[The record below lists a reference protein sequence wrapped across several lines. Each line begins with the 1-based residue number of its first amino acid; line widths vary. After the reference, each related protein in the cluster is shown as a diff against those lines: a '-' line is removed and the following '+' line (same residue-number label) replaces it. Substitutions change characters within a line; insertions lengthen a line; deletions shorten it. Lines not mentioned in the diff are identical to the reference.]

1 MIKLKVEKVDLYSNI
16 LEKEMSMLVYLPT
29 TYNHLN
35 SLPVLYFLHQR
46 RGDENIMF
54 EIDIHTTADKLIE
67 TGKIEPMIIV
77 CPRME
82 NSRGVNS
89 SIVCKEIPDP
99 VKSHRTIHLGR
110 YEDYFIDEIIPFID
124 KTFKT
129 INDRK
134 GRYIGGASAG
144 GYTALHNA
152 FRHQDKFS
160 KVGGHMPALLL
171 ELENEYKSFYRDM
184 NDWEKY
190 DPLYIAKHND
200 ISSEMKVYL
209 DAGEK
214 DEGRFYEGGSI
225 LHNMLKKKGGIEK
238 TPAGPAGV
246 SWARTMPTAPSHSG
260 QALYPGRL
268 ETGSPDTDSK
278 SAPSPLHPAGAA
290 RSTAIRRKLE
300 WPPNTAGASN
310 NYFFGDHRGE
320 ECQ

>member
-110 YEDYFIDEIIPFID
+110 YVAKYHRDIRSRFVAGNSPAVFEF
-124 KTFKT
+124 T
-129 INDRK
+129 RH
-134 GRYIGGASAG
+134 GG
-144 GYTALHNA
+144 
-152 FRHQDKFS
+152 
-160 KVGGHMPALLL
+160 KVGIFVVEHRVEADYVA
-171 ELENEYKSFYRDM
+171 ERVSHK
-184 NDWEKY
+184 
-190 DPLYIAKHND
+190 D
-200 ISSEMKVYL
+200 I
-209 DAGEK
+209 
-214 DEGRFYEGGSI
+214 
-225 LHNMLKKKGGIEK
+225 
-238 TPAGPAGV
+238 
-246 SWARTMPTAPSHSG
+246 
-260 QALYPGRL
+260 
-268 ETGSPDTDSK
+268 
-278 SAPSPLHPAGAA
+278 
-290 RSTAIRRKLE
+290 
-300 WPPNTAGASN
+300 
-310 NYFFGDHRGE
+310 
-320 ECQ
+320 

>member
-29 TYNHLN
+29 TYNHLD

-134 GRYIGGASAG
+134 GRYGM
-144 GYTALHNA
+144 
-152 FRHQDKFS
+152 R
-160 KVGGHMPALLL
+160 
-171 ELENEYKSFYRDM
+171 
-184 NDWEKY
+184 W
-190 DPLYIAKHND
+190 
-200 ISSEMKVYL
+200 
-209 DAGEK
+209 
-214 DEGRFYEGGSI
+214 
-225 LHNMLKKKGGIEK
+225 
-238 TPAGPAGV
+238 
-246 SWARTMPTAPSHSG
+246 
-260 QALYPGRL
+260 
-268 ETGSPDTDSK
+268 
-278 SAPSPLHPAGAA
+278 
-290 RSTAIRRKLE
+290 RK
-300 WPPNTAGASN
+300 
-310 NYFFGDHRGE
+310 
-320 ECQ
+320 

>member
-99 VKSHRTIHLGR
+99 VKSHRTIHSGR

-225 LHNMLKKKGGIEK
+225 LHNMLKKKGVNTQNYLFPGHHNTEYVQSN
-238 TPAGPAGV
+238 V
-246 SWARTMPTAPSHSG
+246 SK
-260 QALYPGRL
+260 YL
-268 ETGSPDTDSK
+268 EFYGS
-278 SAPSPLHPAGAA
+278 
-290 RSTAIRRKLE
+290 I
-300 WPPNTAGASN
+300 
-310 NYFFGDHRGE
+310 
-320 ECQ
+320 

>member
-54 EIDIHTTADKLIE
+54 EIDIHTTAEKLIE

-184 NDWEKY
+184 
-190 DPLYIAKHND
+190 
-200 ISSEMKVYL
+200 KVYL

-225 LHNMLKKKGGIEK
+225 LHNMLKKKGVNTQNYLFPGHHNTEYVQSN
-238 TPAGPAGV
+238 V
-246 SWARTMPTAPSHSG
+246 SK
-260 QALYPGRL
+260 YL
-268 ETGSPDTDSK
+268 EFYGS
-278 SAPSPLHPAGAA
+278 
-290 RSTAIRRKLE
+290 I
-300 WPPNTAGASN
+300 
-310 NYFFGDHRGE
+310 
-320 ECQ
+320 

>member
-54 EIDIHTTADKLIE
+54 EIDI
-67 TGKIEPMIIV
+67 
-77 CPRME
+77 
-82 NSRGVNS
+82 
-89 SIVCKEIPDP
+89 
-99 VKSHRTIHLGR
+99 HRTIHLGR

-225 LHNMLKKKGGIEK
+225 LHNMLKKKGVNTQNYLFPGHHNTEYVQSN
-238 TPAGPAGV
+238 V
-246 SWARTMPTAPSHSG
+246 SK
-260 QALYPGRL
+260 YL
-268 ETGSPDTDSK
+268 EFYGS
-278 SAPSPLHPAGAA
+278 
-290 RSTAIRRKLE
+290 I
-300 WPPNTAGASN
+300 
-310 NYFFGDHRGE
+310 
-320 ECQ
+320 

>member
-110 YEDYFIDEIIPFID
+110 YEDYFRDN
-124 KTFKT
+124 TF
-129 INDRK
+129 
-134 GRYIGGASAG
+134 
-144 GYTALHNA
+144 
-152 FRHQDKFS
+152 
-160 KVGGHMPALLL
+160 
-171 ELENEYKSFYRDM
+171 
-184 NDWEKY
+184 
-190 DPLYIAKHND
+190 
-200 ISSEMKVYL
+200 
-209 DAGEK
+209 
-214 DEGRFYEGGSI
+214 
-225 LHNMLKKKGGIEK
+225 
-238 TPAGPAGV
+238 
-246 SWARTMPTAPSHSG
+246 
-260 QALYPGRL
+260 
-268 ETGSPDTDSK
+268 
-278 SAPSPLHPAGAA
+278 
-290 RSTAIRRKLE
+290 
-300 WPPNTAGASN
+300 
-310 NYFFGDHRGE
+310 HR
-320 ECQ
+320 